1 MLFVCNHEREEGSA
15 RKRVTQGALVCEC
28 GWLVC
33 VHVIILSPWMW
44 VSHISGLDLSAQI
57 LYKRQGDI
65 QCYLAHEYADI
76 GVRGGRVCVEGL
88 KRNGCTFARC
98 A

>member
-1 MLFVCNHEREEGSA
+1 MLFVCNHEREGGKERAKKGEA
-15 RKRVTQGALVCEC
+15 KRVGVRVR
-28 GWLVC
+28 LVC

-65 QCYLAHEYADI
+65 QC
-76 GVRGGRVCVEGL
+76 
-88 KRNGCTFARC
+88 
-98 A
+98 